1 MPKVSV
7 IIPTYNYGRFLGEAI
22 QSVLDQTFADFDL
35 IVVDDGSTDNTRE
48 VVASFKDDR
57 IRYIYQENR
66 GVSAARNAAIWDSKG
81 EHIAFLDADDVWLPE
96 KLELQVKVLDSRP
109 EVAIVCSD
117 TYFFDDQTGDI
128 IGRFWHGDKQ
138 FHGWFNPREASK
150 NALRYL
156 LYRGCFIAPTVTMVR
171 REVFGEV
178 GGFDEAL
185 KTQTD
190 WDMWVRISRRFAIE
204 TIDIPLAKNRR
215 HGDNLSCDPQ
225 QMYRGEGIALN
236 KVIRSGSLQPDEVK
250 LAKRRLARLHFLYGS
265 RSVADGK
272 VKLGRERLLAAI
284 RINPWYIKAY
294 IHLAKSLLGSK
305 LITAGKSCKRGLRS
319 WLLRLRGSGDALSG
333 TVRNVEQK
341 ASNRYEC

>member
-1 MPKVSV
+1 MPKLSV

-35 IVVDDGSTDNTRE
+35 IVVDDGSTDNTKE
-48 VVASFKDDR
+48 VVGSFADTRVK
-57 IRYIYQENR
+57 YIYQENR

-117 TYFFDDQTGDI
+117 TYFFDDQTGNLL
-128 IGRFWHGDKQ
+128 GRFWHDDEQ
-138 FHGWFNPREASK
+138 FHGWFNPREASQ
-150 NALRYL
+150 NALRCL

-171 REVFGEV
+171 REVFHGV

-185 KTQTD
+185 KTHED
-190 WDMWVRISRRFAIE
+190 WEMFVRITQRFAIE
-204 TIDIPLAKNRR
+204 TIDMPLAKNRR
-215 HGDNLSCDPQ
+215 HGANLSAKQ
-225 QMYRGEGIALN
+225 EQMYESEQKALQ
-236 KVIRSGSLQPDEVK
+236 KAIFSYSLKPDEIK
-250 LAKRRLARLHFLYGS
+250 IAKRRLAHLHFLYGS

-272 VKLGRERLLAAI
+272 VKLGRERLLASM

-294 IHLAKSLLGSK
+294 IHLVKSLLGSK
-305 LITAGKSCKRGLRS
+305 LIIAGKSCKRALRS
-319 WLLRLRGSGDALSG
+319 RL
-333 TVRNVEQK
+333 VWHNEK
-341 ASNRYEC
+341 C

>member
-7 IIPTYNYGRFLGEAI
+7 IIPTYNYGRFLGEAL
-22 QSVLDQTFADFDL
+22 QSVLNQTFADFEI
-35 IVVDDGSTDNTRE
+35 IVVDDGSTDNTRD
-48 VVASFKDDR
+48 VAARFNDNR

-81 EHIAFLDADDVWLPE
+81 EHIAFLDADDIWLPE
-96 KLELQVKVLDSRP
+96 KLELQVKVLDLRP

-128 IGRFWHGDKQ
+128 LGRFWHDDKQ
-138 FHGWFNPREASK
+138 FHGWFNPREASQ

-171 REVFGEV
+171 REVFHVV

-185 KTQTD
+185 KTHED
-190 WDMWVRISRRFAIE
+190 WDMFVRITQRFAIE
-204 TIDIPLAKNRR
+204 TIDMPLAKNRR
-215 HGDNLSCDPQ
+215 HGANLSAKQ
-225 QMYRGEGIALN
+225 EQMYESEQKALQ
-236 KVIRSGSLQPDEVK
+236 KAIFSYSLKPDEIK
-250 LAKRRLARLHFLYGS
+250 IAKRRLAHLHFLYGS

-272 VKLGRERLLAAI
+272 VKLGRERLLASI

-294 IHLAKSLLGSK
+294 IHLVKSLLGSK
-305 LITAGKSCKRGLRS
+305 LIIAGKSCKREVRS
-319 WLLRLRGSGDALSG
+319 RL
-333 TVRNVEQK
+333 VWHNEK
-341 ASNRYEC
+341 C